1 MAEDQTVK
9 LPNGDLYVGQIAGG
23 KPDGSGAFLDSNLPD
38 CACLYASD
46 TGKDHR
52 GSCNI
57 ANVQIT
63 DEFVCLYVCTC
74 LCLRVQRCVH
84 VG

>member
-1 MAEDQTVK
+1 MKTERDAMAEDQTVK

-46 TGKDHR
+46 RERSQGFLQY
-52 GSCNI
+52 C
-57 ANVQIT
+57 
-63 DEFVCLYVCTC
+63 
-74 LCLRVQRCVH
+74 QRADY
-84 VG
+84 